1 MYGIN
6 SLYWSVI
13 RKVLIWTASALDYIL
28 ESGDRVY
35 KNLGRFGILSVDDLP
50 SEISV
55 TDVNV
60 SFNKNYLSLENGL
73 RRLVEDFLYL
83 QAIHLSD
90 SKKGNDFLMFICG
103 FTVAVIL
110 YNDSYYLFDSHS
122 RNQHSQMVVNGQSVL
137 LKFSQLSDL
146 EKYIETIY
154 LLQRYQRRAYF
165 QIQYIDV
172 IVCGDASE
180 ILRDFHHKKKLNQ
193 QMKHRRDKISQ
204 KKQRFVIVND
214 DNVQVLFSYK
224 KCSRIL

>member
-1 MYGIN
+1 M
-6 SLYWSVI
+6 
-13 RKVLIWTASALDYIL
+13 
-28 ESGDRVY
+28 
-35 KNLGRFGILSVDDLP
+35 
-50 SEISV
+50 
-55 TDVNV
+55 
-60 SFNKNYLSLENGL
+60 
-73 RRLVEDFLYL
+73 VEVFPYL
-83 QAIHLSD
+83 QAIHLST
-90 SKKGNDFLMFICG
+90 SEKGNGFLMFICG

-122 RNQHSQMVVNGQSVL
+122 RNQYSQMVVNGQSVL

-193 QMKHRRDKISQ
+193 QMKRRRDKISQ

-214 DNVQVLFSYK
+214 DSVQILFSYK